1 MKKVSKILLL
11 CILFILCIRISTF
24 ASEVDKESEYIY
36 NTKRD
41 LLILMLTY
49 PECIKD
55 IEKDENG
62 LVYLIMNNNNK
73 VLYDDKKEK
82 SFEQKFYN
90 SDLQDTLEQIYPLD
104 MINDVMEEGQDPG
117 RIRCYSFLS
126 NMYGNSKEAVEKNI
140 TSKDTNYGSM
150 MFNKVNGAADN
161 LQQALNNISELA
173 KANTKIYNFVSPTSG
188 TFNYRVIKD
197 TGQLS
202 PHAFAIA
209 IDLKS
214 NPADYWKWCDKEKG
228 RSRISIYPKEI
239 VKTFEEH
246 GFVWGGKWSHFDILH
261 FEYRPEIILK
271 AKYFGKS
278 EGVENSEWYTG
289 CEIDENVETLIK
301 KIDEVVGD

>member
-1 MKKVSKILLL
+1 MKRLAKIFL
-11 CILFILCIRISTF
+11 ILISFLISIESTTF
-24 ASEVDKESEYIY
+24 AYEENTDNYIC

-41 LLILMLTY
+41 LLVLMLTY

-62 LVYLIMNNNNK
+62 LVYLVMQNNNK

-82 SFEQKFYN
+82 SHEQKFYS
-90 SDLQDTLEQIYPLD
+90 SDLQDTLEQIYPLET
-104 MINDVMEEGQDPG
+104 ITDVMEEGQDPG

-126 NMYGNSKEAVEKNI
+126 NMYGGSKEAVQKNI
-140 TSKDTNYGSM
+140 TNKNTHYGTM
-150 MFNKVNGAADN
+150 IFNKVNGAADN
-161 LQQALNNISELA
+161 LEKSLNKISELA
-173 KANTKIYNFVSPTSG
+173 KQNPKIYNFISPTSG

-214 NPADYWKWCDKEKG
+214 NPADYWKWCNREKG
-228 RSRISIYPKEI
+228 GNRISIYPEEI

-246 GFVWGGKWSHFDILH
+246 GFVWGGKWAHFDILH

-271 AKYFGKS
+271 AKYFGNIDDT
-278 EGVENSEWYTG
+278 EDTEWYTG
-289 CEIDENVETLIK
+289 CVIDENTESLIQ
-301 KIDEVVGD
+301 KINSVIDN

>member
-1 MKKVSKILLL
+1 MKRLAK
-11 CILFILCIRISTF
+11 ILFIVMSFLLSLESTIF
-24 ASEVDKESEYIY
+24 AYEENADDYIW

-41 LLILMLTY
+41 LLVLMLTY

-62 LVYLIMNNNNK
+62 LVYLIMQNNNR

-82 SFEQKFYN
+82 SHEQKFYN

-104 MINDVMEEGQDPG
+104 MITDVMEEGQDPG
-117 RIRCYSFLS
+117 RIRSYPFLS
-126 NMYGNSKEAVEKNI
+126 NMYGGSKEAVQKNI
-140 TSKDTNYGSM
+140 INKNTYYGTM

-161 LQQALNNISELA
+161 LEKALNKISELA
-173 KANTKIYNFVSPTSG
+173 KQNTKIYNFVSPTSG

-214 NPADYWKWCDKEKG
+214 DPADYWKWCNREKG
-228 RSRISIYPKEI
+228 GNRISIYPEEI
-239 VKTFEEH
+239 VKTFEEY
-246 GFVWGGKWSHFDILH
+246 GFVWGGKWAHFDILH

-271 AKYFGKS
+271 ARYFGNN
-278 EGVENSEWYTG
+278 EATENKEWYEG
-289 CEIDENVETLIK
+289 CEINQDTEALIQ
-301 KIDEVVGD
+301 KINTIIDN